1 MGFAGE
7 QMKGEKHRVNDLEG
21 TQLIDTTI
29 SLTSIT
35 NELHKL
41 KRNKNPKRREW
52 EVSAA
57 LRSV

>member
-1 MGFAGE
+1 
-7 QMKGEKHRVNDLEG
+7 MKGEKHRVNDLEG